1 MGANTWGTA
10 DPSLLQAS
18 DGSKRKNKKQKTKN
32 TGLHEHNKSKEK
44 SPDFPHRV
52 PPSHVY
58 TDRKSSG

>member
-1 MGANTWGTA
+1 MGANIWGTA

-18 DGSKRKNKKQKTKN
+18 DGSKRKKKNKN

>member
-1 MGANTWGTA
+1 MGANTRGTA

-18 DGSKRKNKKQKTKN
+18 DGSKRKTKNKKPR
-32 TGLHEHNKSKEK
+32 LHEHNKSKEK